1 MSQLAE
7 AQLSSPAGKHR
18 PKPFWRQPRKWIAGY
33 LFAGPA
39 MILLILFSL
48 ISISVSL
55 YLSFFDYDI
64 IARGGPFLGFGNY
77 REALFKDELFWKALA
92 NTAYYAIGVVPGI
105 TITAFLLALAGHN
118 VRHGKGIF
126 RTIYFLPSITPI
138 VVISLIWV
146 WLYSPE
152 GMINLL
158 LEQVGIQGPN
168 WLMTARTA
176 MPSVIIMSVWF
187 HVGYYVVIYLAGL
200 ADIPRDFYDAAKVDG
215 ANAWQEML
223 YVTIPL
229 LRNVTL
235 FVTVTL
241 AIGAFQVFAQI
252 YIMTQGGPGTATT
265 SMQLLIFRQGFQYFR
280 MGYASALSWLLFAVI
295 FVLVAV
301 QLRASRSEQVF

>member
-1 MSQLAE
+1 MQHQLQ
-7 AQLSSPAGKHR
+7 AQSKTKRNR
-18 PKPFWRQPRKWIAGY
+18 PRPYWQQQRKWIAGY

-39 MILLILFSL
+39 VLLLIVFSV
-48 ISISVSL
+48 ISIIVSL
-55 YLSFFDYDI
+55 YLSFFNYDI
-64 IARGGPFLGFGNY
+64 IARGGPFVGLGNY
-77 REALFKDELFWKALA
+77 QEALFQDRLFWTALV
-92 NTAYYAIGVVPGI
+92 NTAYYAAGVVPGI
-105 TITAFLLALAGHN
+105 TILAFLLALAGHS
-118 VRHGKGIF
+118 VRHGKSVF

-138 VVISLIWV
+138 VVISLVWV

-152 GMINLL
+152 GMFNQLL
-158 LEQVGIQGPN
+158 GRIGLRGPN
-168 WLMTARTA
+168 WLMEAGWA
-176 MPSVIIMSVWF
+176 MPSVIIMSIWV

-215 ANAWQEML
+215 ANWWQEIL
-223 YVTIPL
+223 YITVPL

-252 YIMTQGGPGTATT
+252 YIMTMGGPGSATT

-295 FVLVAV
+295 FVLVAI
-301 QLRASRSEQVF
+301 QLRITRSEQVF

>member
-1 MSQLAE
+1 MRDQAVEKSKVGQV
-7 AQLSSPAGKHR
+7 R
-18 PKPFWRQPRKWIAGY
+18 RKPLWQQPRKWIAGY

-39 MILLILFSL
+39 ALLLVVFSV
-48 ISISVSL
+48 ISIGVSL

-64 IARGGPFLGFGNY
+64 IARGGPFVGLGNY
-77 REALFKDELFWKALA
+77 REALFQDELFWIAIR
-92 NTAYYAIGVVPGI
+92 NTAYYAVGVVPGI
-105 TITAFLLALAGHN
+105 TISAFLLALAGHK
-118 VRHGKGIF
+118 VTHGKSIF

-152 GMINLL
+152 GMFNQL
-158 LEQVGIQGPN
+158 LERIGLRGPN
-168 WLMTARTA
+168 WLMTAGTA
-176 MPSVIIMSVWF
+176 MPSVIIMSIWV

-215 ANAWQEML
+215 ANWWQEIR
-223 YVTIPL
+223 YVTVPL

-241 AIGAFQVFAQI
+241 AIGAFQVFTQI
-252 YIMTQGGPGTATT
+252 YIMTLGGPGSATT

-280 MGYASALSWLLFAVI
+280 MGYAAALSWLLFAVI
-295 FVLVAV
+295 FVLVAI
-301 QLRASRSEQVF
+301 QLRTSRSEQIF

>member
-1 MSQLAE
+1 MSDQAVRE
-7 AQLSSPAGKHR
+7 SKIRRYRQ
-18 PKPFWRQPRKWIAGY
+18 KPLWRQPRKWIAGY
-33 LFAGPA
+33 LFVGPA
-39 MILLILFSL
+39 ALLLIVFSL
-48 ISISVSL
+48 ISIGVSL

-64 IARGGPFLGFGNY
+64 IARGGPFVGLGNY
-77 REALFKDELFWKALA
+77 REALLQDELFWTALR

-105 TITAFLLALAGHN
+105 TIFAFLLALAGHR
-118 VRHGKGIF
+118 VKHGKSIF

-152 GMINLL
+152 GMFNKFLDRI
-158 LEQVGIQGPN
+158 GIDGPN
-168 WLMTARTA
+168 WLMDAKVA
-176 MPSVIIMSVWF
+176 MPSVIIMSIWV

-215 ANAWQEML
+215 ANWWQEIR
-223 YVTIPL
+223 YVTVPL

-252 YIMTQGGPGTATT
+252 YIMTMGGPGSATT

-295 FVLVAV
+295 FVLVAI
-301 QLRASRSEQVF
+301 QLRTTRSEQIF

>member
-1 MSQLAE
+1 MA
-7 AQLSSPAGKHR
+7 HR
-18 PKPFWRQPRKWIAGY
+18 TAKPYWQQPRKWIAGY

-39 MILLILFSL
+39 VLLLIVFSA
-48 ISISVSL
+48 ISIIVSL
-55 YLSFFDYDI
+55 YLSFFDFDI
-64 IARGGPFLGFGNY
+64 ISRGGPFVGLGNY
-77 REALFKDELFWKALA
+77 REALLQDELFWTAML
-92 NTAYYAIGVVPGI
+92 NTAYYAAGVVPGI
-105 TITAFLLALAGHN
+105 TISAFLLALAGHRA
-118 VRHGKGIF
+118 RHGKSIF

-138 VVISLIWV
+138 VVISLVWV

-152 GMINLL
+152 GMFNQL
-158 LEQVGIQGPN
+158 LERIGLSGPN
-168 WLMTARTA
+168 WLMTPRMA
-176 MPSVIIMSVWF
+176 MPSVIFMSIWV

-215 ANAWQEML
+215 ANWWQEIL
-223 YVTIPL
+223 YITVPL

-252 YIMTQGGPGTATT
+252 YIMTAGGPGTATT

-295 FVLVAV
+295 FVLVAI
-301 QLRASRSEQVF
+301 QLRISRSEQVF

>member
-1 MSQLAE
+1 MRQ
-7 AQLSSPAGKHR
+7 QVIDGDKR
-18 PKPFWRQPRKWIAGY
+18 PRYTRKALWRQPRKWIAGY
-33 LFAGPA
+33 LFVGPA
-39 MILLILFSL
+39 ALLLIVFSL
-48 ISISVSL
+48 ISIGVSL

-64 IARGGPFLGFGNY
+64 IARGGPFVGLGNY
-77 REALFKDELFWKALA
+77 REALLKDELFWTALR

-105 TITAFLLALAGHN
+105 TIFAFLLALAGHR
-118 VRHGKGIF
+118 VKYGKSIF

-152 GMINLL
+152 GMFNKFLDRI
-158 LEQVGIQGPN
+158 GIDGPN
-168 WLMTARTA
+168 WLMDANVA
-176 MPSVIIMSVWF
+176 MPSVIIMSIWV

-215 ANAWQEML
+215 ANWWQEIR
-223 YVTIPL
+223 YVTVPL

-252 YIMTQGGPGTATT
+252 YIMTMGGPGSATT

-295 FVLVAV
+295 FVLVAI
-301 QLRASRSEQVF
+301 QLRTTRSEQIF